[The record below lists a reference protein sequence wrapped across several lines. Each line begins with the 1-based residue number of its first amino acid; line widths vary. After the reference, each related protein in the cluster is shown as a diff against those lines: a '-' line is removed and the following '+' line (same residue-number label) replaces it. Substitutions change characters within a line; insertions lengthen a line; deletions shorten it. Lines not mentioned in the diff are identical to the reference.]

1 MSTNRGHF
9 SLAAA
14 TVSKTS
20 VIIRVLKSDRRRQKR
35 ESEGN
40 VKNSQGDAA
49 LLPWKTEVEN
59 HEPRAVGG
67 LSKLEETRKWTY
79 L

>member
-1 MSTNRGHF
+1 MTEGGRRG
-9 SLAAA
+9 
-14 TVSKTS
+14 
-20 VIIRVLKSDRRRQKR
+20 

-49 LLPWKTEVEN
+49 LLPLKTEVGN

>member
-1 MSTNRGHF
+1 MTEG
-9 SLAAA
+9 
-14 TVSKTS
+14 
-20 VIIRVLKSDRRRQKR
+20 DRRG

-49 LLPWKTEVEN
+49 LLPLKTEVGN

-67 LSKLEETRKWTY
+67 LSKLEETRKWIPPRACRKSTAPPTP
-79 L
+79 

>member
-1 MSTNRGHF
+1 MTKGGRKG
-9 SLAAA
+9 
-14 TVSKTS
+14 
-20 VIIRVLKSDRRRQKR
+20 

-40 VKNSQGDAA
+40 VRNSQGDAA
-49 LLPWKTEVEN
+49 LLPWKTAVEN

-67 LSKLEETRKWTY
+67 LSKLEEARKWTY

>member
-1 MSTNRGHF
+1 MTEGGRRGE
-9 SLAAA
+9 SEG
-14 TVSKTS
+14 
-20 VIIRVLKSDRRRQKR
+20 KSDRRRQKR

-40 VKNSQGDAA
+40 VKNCQGDAA